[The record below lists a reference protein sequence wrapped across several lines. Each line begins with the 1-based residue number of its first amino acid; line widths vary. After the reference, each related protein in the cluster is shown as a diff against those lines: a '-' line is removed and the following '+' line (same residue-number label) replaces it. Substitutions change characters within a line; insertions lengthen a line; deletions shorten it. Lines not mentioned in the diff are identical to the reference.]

1 MTSIVPALK
10 RFGRRRPL
18 AISLAG
24 ALIGAVLAGGVAF
37 AAIPDSGTG
46 VFHGCVSK
54 FAGVLRVVDPAL
66 GQKCV
71 TSGPFAETPITWNQV
86 GPMGP
91 KGDTGATGA
100 AGPQGLKGDS
110 GPAGVQGPQGNIG
123 APGAPGA
130 QGPQGIPGLPGDPGA
145 QGPAGP
151 ASLSALQ
158 GTACQAG
165 GLHGAVNVTIDPSR
179 GAVSI
184 VCLLVEPVSVTVTGG
199 TLQLI
204 SLVSTDLTKSFTRC
218 LNASSCTATNFNPG
232 DDLIVQVQNT
242 APFTFTCPGA
252 AAVPA
257 PLQPG
262 GLYFGECIM
271 PSLSGPY
278 LVTAQIGP

>member
-1 MTSIVPALK
+1 MLSIVPVFK
-10 RFGRRRPL
+10 RFARRRPL

-24 ALIGAVLAGGVAF
+24 VLVGAVVASGIAF

-54 FAGVLRVVDPAL
+54 IGGVLRVVDPSL
-66 GQKCV
+66 GQKCILA
-71 TSGPFAETPITWNQV
+71 GPFAETSLTWNQT

-91 KGDTGATGA
+91 KGDTGTTGP
-100 AGPQGLKGDS
+100 AGPQGLKGDP
-110 GPAGVQGPQGNIG
+110 GPA
-123 APGAPGA
+123 GA
-130 QGPQGIPGLPGDPGA
+130 QGPQGVMGAPGAQGA

-165 GLHGAVNVTIDPSR
+165 GLQGAVNVTIDPSR

-184 VCLLVEPVSVTVTGG
+184 VCLLVEPVSVTVAGG

-204 SLVSTDLTKSFTRC
+204 GLASGDPTKPPTYCIS
-218 LNASSCTATNFNPG
+218 ASSCSATNYHPG
-232 DDLIVQVQNT
+232 DFLDVQLQNT
-242 APFTFTCPGA
+242 GPFTYTCPGA

-262 GLYFGECIM
+262 GLYAGDCITQ
-271 PSLSGPY
+271 SLSGPY